1 MPLYIFYMKKNL
13 IYESGQIIIKIMMA
27 KENPEGE
34 NVLGDTF
41 PESLAISGFGTACV
55 EANRATKTT

>member
-1 MPLYIFYMKKNL
+1 MRGEQRAVQYEKNNRL
-13 IYESGQIIIKIMMA
+13 IIG
-27 KENPEGE
+27 
-34 NVLGDTF
+34 LFTF